1 MHDLRDKLVEL
12 ALAWERA
19 FGNAPHITAALS
31 ELDAARLVGC
41 SIDEYAECMRG
52 ATSVRRGHDF
62 EFKGQR
68 YQVKANRPS
77 GKPGSFV
84 TLVPKAKNFDWD
96 VLIWIL
102 YDKDYKIQEAWS
114 WEAAPYRQ
122 AFEFLKRLGPACYR
136 QGTRL
141 IPVEIKAELGR

>member
-1 MHDLRDKLVEL
+1 MHDLRDKLVDL
-12 ALAWERA
+12 ALAWEKA

-31 ELDAARLVGC
+31 ELDAAGLVGC
-41 SIDEYAECMRG
+41 SIEEYAKCMRG
-52 ATSVRRGHDF
+52 ATAVRRGHDF

-102 YDKDYKIQEAWS
+102 HAGNEQV
-114 WEAAPYRQ
+114 R
-122 AFEFLKRLGPACYR
+122 
-136 QGTRL
+136 
-141 IPVEIKAELGR
+141 VV

>member
-1 MHDLRDKLVEL
+1 MHDLRDKLVDL
-12 ALAWERA
+12 ALTWEKA

-41 SIDEYAECMRG
+41 SIDEYAACMRG
-52 ATSVRRGHDF
+52 STAVRRGHDF
-62 EFKGQR
+62 EFKGRR

-77 GKPGSFV
+77 GKPGSVV

-102 YDKDYKIQEAWS
+102 YNKNYEIEEAWS
-114 WEAAPYRQ
+114 WEVGPYRRE
-122 AFEFLKRLGPACYR
+122 FEFVKRLSPTDYQC
-136 QGTRL
+136 GTPL
-141 IPVEIKAELGR
+141 PLSKSHTI

>member
-1 MHDLRDKLVEL
+1 MHDLRDKLVGL
-12 ALAWERA
+12 ALKWERT

-31 ELDAARLVGC
+31 ELDAAGLVGC
-41 SIDEYAECMRG
+41 STEEYAECMCG
-52 ATSVRRGHDF
+52 ATAVRRGHDF
-62 EFKGQR
+62 EFKGRR

-77 GKPGSFV
+77 GKPGSIV

-102 YDKDYKIQEAWS
+102 YNKEYQIQEAWS

-122 AFEFLKRLGPACYR
+122 AFEFVKRLRLAHY
-136 QGTRL
+136 QGGKRL
-141 IPVEIKAELGR
+141 K

>member
-1 MHDLRDKLVEL
+1 MHDLRDKLVDL
-12 ALAWERA
+12 ALTWERA

-41 SIDEYAECMRG
+41 SIDEYTECMRG
-52 ATSVRRGHDF
+52 ATAVRRGHDF

-77 GKPGSFV
+77 GKPGSRV
-84 TLVPKAKNFDWD
+84 TLVAKAKNFDWD

-102 YDKDYKIQEAWS
+102 YDKNYNIQEAWL
-114 WEAAPYRQ
+114 WEVDPYRQ
-122 AFEFLKRLGPACYR
+122 AFESVKRLAPSHYQR
-136 QGTRL
+136 GTRL
-141 IPVEIKAELGR
+141 LVPRNPAI

>member
-1 MHDLRDKLVEL
+1 MNDLRDQLVEI
-12 ALAWERA
+12 ALCWERA

-31 ELDAARLVGC
+31 ELDAALLVGC

-52 ATSVRRGHDF
+52 ATAVRRGHDF

-77 GKPGSFV
+77 GKPGSVV

-102 YDKDYKIQEAWS
+102 YDKEYRIKEAWR

-122 AFEFLKRLGPACYR
+122 QFESLKRLGPDHYR
-136 QGTRL
+136 RGTRL
-141 IPVEIKAELGR
+141 IPAQIASDPKK

>member
-1 MHDLRDKLVEL
+1 MHDLRDRLVKL
-12 ALAWERA
+12 ALAWEGA

-31 ELDAARLVGC
+31 ELDAAQLVGC
-41 SIDEYAECMRG
+41 SIEEYAECMRG
-52 ATSVRRGHDF
+52 ATAVRRGHDF

-77 GKPGSFV
+77 GKPGSVV

-102 YDKDYKIQEAWS
+102 YDKDYDIQEAWS
-114 WEAAPYRQ
+114 WDAAPYRQ
-122 AFEFLKRLGPACYR
+122 AFEFVKRLAPSHYR
-136 QGTRL
+136 RGTRL
-141 IPVEIKAELGR
+141 R